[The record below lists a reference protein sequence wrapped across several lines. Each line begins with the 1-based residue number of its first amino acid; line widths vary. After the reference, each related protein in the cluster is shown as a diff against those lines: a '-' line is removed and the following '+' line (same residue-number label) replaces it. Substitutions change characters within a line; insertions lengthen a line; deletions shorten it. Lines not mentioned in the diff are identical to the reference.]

1 MKLALQYEMQRP
13 ELDDRLVLKETM
25 EQCILADQVGFDYLW
40 FVEHHFLTGF
50 SASPCPD
57 VFYGALSQRTDQIRL
72 GLGVVILP
80 YHHPV
85 RVAERVAMLDHL
97 SDGRVEFGTGRSAP
111 YELTGMGIDPRNSR
125 AMWEESLSMVPDIWR
140 SDWYSH
146 EGEFWQVPERQVLPK
161 PFQDPHPPI
170 WVASFQPS
178 TYELAA
184 SKGIGVL
191 SFGSSAPDLL
201 TPHIKSYRQNV
212 KKANPVGGFIND
224 QWASSTLGICLE
236 DGQKARE
243 LGAQSL
249 KNFFGPD
256 RPYAQGQ
263 KDIYSQLL
271 DKWGGVPDD
280 LKQNFSRYTPKED
293 GTTDES
299 VLDLSGGGALAH
311 KIWEGLD
318 ADTLCDRAVVIAGDP
333 DDCIEALK
341 KHEASGID
349 QMMVMM
355 QTETI
360 PHEKVME
367 SIRLWGEYI
376 IPEFKKSSKEVSVS

>member
-1 MKLALQYEMQRP
+1 
-13 ELDDRLVLKETM
+13 
-25 EQCILADQVGFDYLW
+25 
-40 FVEHHFLTGF
+40 
-50 SASPCPD
+50 
-57 VFYGALSQRTDQIRL
+57 
-72 GLGVVILP
+72 
-80 YHHPV
+80 
-85 RVAERVAMLDHL
+85 MLDHL

-111 YELTGMGIDPRNSR
+111 YELTGMGIDPRDSR
-125 AMWEESLSMVPDIWR
+125 GMWEESLSMVPDIWR
-140 SDWYSH
+140 SDWYSY
-146 EGEFWQVPERQVLPK
+146 EGEYWQVPERQVLPK

-201 TPHIKSYRQNV
+201 TPHIENYRQNV

-263 KDIYSQLL
+263 KDIYAQLL

-280 LKQNFSRYTPKED
+280 LKQNFSRYTSKED
-293 GTTDES
+293 GATDDS
-299 VLDLSGGGALAH
+299 VLDLSGGSALAH
-311 KIWEGLD
+311 KVWEGLD
-318 ADTLCDRAVVIAGDP
+318 ADTLCDRAVVIAGNP

-341 KHEASGID
+341 KHEASGVD

>member
-1 MKLALQYEMQRP
+1 
-13 ELDDRLVLKETM
+13 
-25 EQCILADQVGFDYLW
+25 
-40 FVEHHFLTGF
+40 
-50 SASPCPD
+50 
-57 VFYGALSQRTDQIRL
+57 
-72 GLGVVILP
+72 
-80 YHHPV
+80 
-85 RVAERVAMLDHL
+85 
-97 SDGRVEFGTGRSAP
+97 
-111 YELTGMGIDPRNSR
+111 
-125 AMWEESLSMVPDIWR
+125 MWEESLSMVPDIWR
-140 SDWYSH
+140 SDWYSY
-146 EGEFWQVPERQVLPK
+146 EGEYWQVPERQVLPK

-201 TPHIKSYRQNV
+201 TPHIENYRQNV

-263 KDIYSQLL
+263 KDIYAQLL

-280 LKQNFSRYTPKED
+280 LKQNFSRYTSKED
-293 GTTDES
+293 GATDDS
-299 VLDLSGGGALAH
+299 VLDLSGGSALAH
-311 KIWEGLD
+311 KVWEGLD
-318 ADTLCDRAVVIAGDP
+318 ADTLCDRAVVIAGNP

-341 KHEASGID
+341 KHEASGVD